1 MICIQDISGCGLA
14 YQLTTIAKE
23 IDERKEGKDRSCC
36 YYYLSVLPRTAVSA
50 RTREGLLKKIAEDCK
65 GQPRAID
72 KITEEVLQRDKLAEN
87 VIDFQPIGW

>member
-14 YQLTTIAKE
+14 YQLTTISKE
-23 IDERKEGKDRSCC
+23 IDERKESKDRSCC

-50 RTREGLLKKIAEDCK
+50 RTWEGLLKKIAEDCK
-65 GQPRAID
+65 GQPLAID
-72 KITEEVLQRDKLAEN
+72 KFTEEVLQRDKPAEN